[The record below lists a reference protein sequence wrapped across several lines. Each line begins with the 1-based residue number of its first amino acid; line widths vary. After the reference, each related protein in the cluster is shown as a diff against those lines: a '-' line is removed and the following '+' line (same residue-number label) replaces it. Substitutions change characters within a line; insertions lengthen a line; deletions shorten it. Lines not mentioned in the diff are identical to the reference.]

1 MHKRK
6 KLSNLLCVATML
18 KTREGTTMTMEGV
31 CPFLLPM
38 LPFCPFLF
46 LVMVLFFLSFILRAH
61 PLMTMAKVVVV
72 TTLL

>member
-1 MHKRK
+1 
-6 KLSNLLCVATML
+6 
-18 KTREGTTMTMEGV
+18 MTMEGV